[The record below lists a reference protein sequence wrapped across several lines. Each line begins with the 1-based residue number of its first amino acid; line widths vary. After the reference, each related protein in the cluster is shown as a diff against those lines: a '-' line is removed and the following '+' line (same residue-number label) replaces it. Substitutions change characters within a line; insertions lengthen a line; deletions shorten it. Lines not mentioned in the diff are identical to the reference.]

1 MDYAIETVG
10 LCKRFPGVIANDDI
24 NLKIQKG
31 KVHAVVGEN
40 GAGKTTLM
48 NMLYGLYLPSDGEIK
63 MNGKTVNLKSP
74 NDAMAQGVGMVH
86 QHFMLIPRLTV
97 YENIVIGKE
106 PGDWWAIDKKKAI
119 REVEAL
125 SERYNL
131 EIDPNSKVEELSV
144 GAQQRVEILKALY
157 RGVEILI
164 LDEPTAVLTPQE
176 IEELFEAVR
185 FLISKGKTVII
196 ITHKL
201 DEVMQ
206 ISDQI
211 SVLRKGKHVATV
223 EKTEVDVQALT
234 MLMVG
239 RDLKLGG
246 KERKENQKK
255 TELLKVIDLTVR
267 NEQNIETLHQMSFCV
282 NSGEIIGIAGV
293 DGNGQTELVE
303 AVSGLNQKYLGKVWF
318 NQKDI
323 QKFSIRQIRE
333 LGLGFIPEDRHK
345 HGLLLKRTIDENMVL
360 GQHYREPYASHGV
373 LNSAA
378 ITGYGK
384 KMIEKFD
391 IRTPGGFVDAGTLSG
406 GNQQKIIIARELDKD
421 PSFIL
426 AVQPTRGL
434 DVGAIEFVHNTLVN
448 ARNEGKG
455 ILLVSL
461 ELEEVMMLCDRI
473 IVINKGE
480 IVGEVPKDKFD
491 KNEIGAMML
500 GLGKGGGE
508 CAER

>member
-1 MDYAIETVG
+1 MEYAIETIG
-10 LCKRFPGVIANDDI
+10 LGKRFPGVIANDDI

-48 NMLYGLYLPSDGEIK
+48 NMLYGLYLPSSGEIK
-63 MNGKTVNLKSP
+63 MNGKIVNLRSP

-119 REVEAL
+119 REVETL
-125 SERYNL
+125 SKRYNL
-131 EIDPNSKVEELSV
+131 EIDPNSKVEDLSV

-157 RGVEILI
+157 RGIDILI

-176 IEELFEAVR
+176 IGELFEAIR
-185 FLISKGKTVII
+185 FLIEKGKTVII

-223 EKTEVDVQALT
+223 EKNKVDEQALT

-246 KERKENQKK
+246 RERKEIKNR
-255 TELLKVIDLTVR
+255 TELLKVKDLSVR
-267 NEQNIETLHQMSFCV
+267 NEQNVETLRKVSFTV
-282 NSGEIIGIAGV
+282 NGGEIVGIAGV

-303 AVSGLNQKYLGKVWF
+303 VISGLNQKYTGEVLF
-318 NQKDI
+318 NQKETR
-323 QKFSIRQIRE
+323 KLSIRQIRE
-333 LGLGFIPEDRHK
+333 QGLGFIPEDRHK
-345 HGLLLKRTIDENMVL
+345 HGLLLKRSINDNMVL
-360 GQHYREPYASHGV
+360 GQHYRTPYASRGI
-373 LNSAA
+373 LNSTA
-378 ITGYGK
+378 IIEYGK
-384 KMIEKFD
+384 KMIAKFD
-391 IRTPGGFVDAGTLSG
+391 IRTPGGEADAGTLSG
-406 GNQQKIIIARELDKD
+406 GNQQKIIIARELDKN

-473 IVINKGE
+473 IVINKGA
-480 IVGEVPKDKFD
+480 IVGEVPKERFE

-500 GLGKGGGE
+500 GLRKGGGE
-508 CAER
+508 